1 MKYYAEKFRLSTLY
15 GVLCRKILPNHPN
28 GVLARQYNVLFR
40 LVLDDF
46 IMQTEPL
53 PRKLLDRVSDRIR
66 VNHYSSRTEEIYV
79 QWIRLLILFYNKRHP
94 SERAFINF

>member
-79 QWIRLLILFYNKRHP
+79 QWIRLFILFHNKRHP